1 MREAFAR
8 RGDPWTSWAA
18 ADSLTNLREKQRAVL
33 WVLVAFFPADAF
45 PAGASLDQIVDAY
58 HRLERRAAG
67 GMPSLP
73 QQSDS
78 GIRTRVS
85 ELQAQGYVYDSG
97 RTRRLQS
104 GRQARVLLGT
114 LEPMRIDDD
123 GQMRL
128 A

>member
-8 RGDPWTSWAA
+8 RSDPWTSWAA
-18 ADSLTNLREKQRAVL
+18 ADSLTNLRQKQRAAL
-33 WVLVAFFPADAF
+33 WVLVAFYPE
-45 PAGASLDQIVDAY
+45 GASLDQIVTAY

-67 GMPSLP
+67 GLP
-73 QQSDS
+73 DLPAQSDS

-85 ELQAQGYVYDSG
+85 ELAARGYVYDSG
-97 RTRRLQS
+97 RTRRLDS
-104 GRQARVLLGT
+104 GRQGRILLGT
-114 LEPMRIDDD
+114 FDPMIVGDD

>member
-18 ADSLTNLREKQRAVL
+18 ADSLTNLREKQRAAL
-33 WVLVAFFPADAF
+33 WVLIAFYPD
-45 PAGASLDQIVDAY
+45 GASLDQIVATY
-58 HRLERRAAG
+58 HRVG
-67 GMPSLP
+67 LP
-73 QQSDS
+73 HNLPAQSDS
-78 GIRTRVS
+78 GLRTRVS
-85 ELQAQGYVYDSG
+85 ELAAHGYVYDSG
-97 RTRRLQS
+97 RTRRLAS

-114 LEPMRIDDD
+114 LEPMRIGDD